1 MHVGRD
7 FVEALLGVG
16 EDEAAPAPAVPNL
29 DLQKLSSK
37 ALTALLHGDEAALS
51 KCRPVNLVF

>member
-1 MHVGRD
+1 MHLGRD
-7 FVEALLGVG
+7 FVEGLLGVG
-16 EDEAAPAPAVPNL
+16 EGEAAPAPAVPHL

-51 KCRPVNLVF
+51 KCRPVNVGF